1 MNGFSKLGLGFFSL
15 TLVVATFGASE
26 AEAARACRP
35 TRTLKIGCTYNQCG
49 STVRFRM
56 KVVALFKGYRI
67 QFVDVR
73 KLGSP
78 EEALKKVDALLVPG
92 GADINPSYYTE
103 GLPNEVREVIEA
115 RSHLYIPSAEGDKRD
130 PVEYALLKEY
140 FSNEEHKDLPA
151 LGICRGMQMMS
162 VSNGIPLYVD
172 IRAELGIPNPRKRF
186 QSFSTPGSHTIMD
199 RVFPSGGKWG
209 WKNHHQA
216 LRLDYFRAYSDR
228 HPNVRVTALSNGG
241 KIPEAMEFTDREHA
255 LGIQFHPE
263 SSSPGIAHKAFGWF
277 LNEACERSKL

>member
-1 MNGFSKLGLGFFSL
+1 MNEFKKLGLGFFSL
-15 TLVVATFGASE
+15 TLVIAAFGATD

-49 STVRFRM
+49 KTVRFRM

-73 KLGSP
+73 KLGTP

-92 GADINPSYYTE
+92 GADINPEYYTE
-103 GLPNEVREVIEA
+103 GLPPEVREVVDA
-115 RSHLYIPSAEGDKRD
+115 HAHLYVPSAEGDKRD
-130 PVEYALLKEY
+130 PVEYALLREY
-140 FSNEEHKDLPA
+140 FTNEEHRDLPA

-162 VSNGIPLYVD
+162 ASNGIPLYVD
-172 IRAELGIPNPRKRF
+172 IRTELGIPNPRNRF
-186 QSFSTPGSHTIMD
+186 QPFSTPGSHTIMD
-199 RVFPSGGKWG
+199 RVFPNGGKWG

-216 LRLDYFRAYSDR
+216 LRLGYLRAYPER
-228 HPNVRVTALSNGG
+228 HPNVLVTALSNGG
-241 KIPEAMEFTDREHA
+241 KIPEAMEFTDRENA
-255 LGIQFHPE
+255 LGVQFHPE